1 MDRRGF
7 LTAVGIGGLGV
18 AGAALAG
25 CARVSPVPPTP
36 SAPSTVASLT
46 IGTDGSAPVDALSAI
61 LVAALAAKQ
70 QPATV
75 ARQAV
80 DTAVAAVA
88 EGSPSIMGVFGWT
101 ALQTR
106 LAEEEPPAL
115 EDLITTLATAVAP
128 EVSVLRA
135 TQLDGAVRWATTAKL
150 GASGVTS
157 LIQVRTKLKGG
168 LLATPA
174 WGLTNTAGVPAL
186 EAAYGVS
193 LPTREIET
201 AAARRAALD
210 DGSAQLAL
218 FRRTD
223 SIELDGLQL
232 LADPIGIETPDP
244 LVVIVSAT
252 LAEQHPRALLALG
265 AAMAAL
271 TQEAFD
277 DVRVKLAS
285 DPEAAGA
292 WVRAAG
298 LG

>member
-36 SAPSTVASLT
+36 SPVASLT
-46 IGTDGSAPVDALSAI
+46 IGTDGTAPGDTLSAI

-75 ARQAV
+75 APQPV

-88 EGSPSIMGVFGWT
+88 EGSPSIMSLFGWT

-150 GASGVTS
+150 GASGLTS
-157 LIQVRTKLKGG
+157 LSQVRTKLKGG
-168 LLATPA
+168 VLATPS
-174 WGLTNTAGVPAL
+174 WGLSNTAGVPAL
-186 EAAYGVS
+186 LAAYGVS
-193 LPTREIET
+193 LPTREIED
-201 AAARRAALD
+201 AAARRAALE
-210 DGSAQLAL
+210 DGSVQLAL

-265 AAMAAL
+265 AVMAAL

-277 DVRVKLAS
+277 DVRGKLAS
-285 DPEAAGA
+285 DPEAAPA

>member
-1 MDRRGF
+1 VNRRGF

-18 AGAALAG
+18 AGAALTS
-25 CARVSPVPPTP
+25 CARVSPVTP
-36 SAPSTVASLT
+36 APSPIASLT
-46 IGTDGSAPVDALSAI
+46 IGTDGTGPGDTLSAI

-70 QPATV
+70 QPTTV
-75 ARQAV
+75 ARQRV

-88 EGSPSIMGVFGWT
+88 EGSPAIMSLFGWT
-101 ALQTR
+101 ALQSR

-135 TQLDGAVRWATTAKL
+135 TQLDGAVRWATTPAL
-150 GASGVTS
+150 AASGVTS
-157 LIQVRTKLKGG
+157 LSQVRTKLKGG
-168 LLATPA
+168 VVATPS
-174 WGLTNTAGVPAL
+174 WGMTNTSGVPAL

-193 LPTREIET
+193 LPTRQIDD

-210 DGSAQLAL
+210 DGSVQLAL

-223 SIELDGLQL
+223 SLELDGLQVL
-232 LADPIGIETPDP
+232 EDPI
-244 LVVIVSAT
+244 SAT

-271 TQEAFD
+271 TQETFD
-277 DVRVKLAS
+277 DLRGKLAA
-285 DPEAAGA
+285 DPQAAVA
-292 WVRAAG
+292 WVSAAG

>member
-18 AGAALAG
+18 AGVALAG
-25 CARVSPVPPTP
+25 CARVSPVTPPP
-36 SAPSTVASLT
+36 SSVASLA
-46 IGTDGSAPVDALSAI
+46 IGTDGTAPGDALSAI
-61 LVAALAAKQ
+61 LLAALAAKQ

-75 ARQAV
+75 ARQPV

-88 EGSPSIMGVFGWT
+88 EGSPAIMGLFGWT

-128 EVSVLRA
+128 DVSVLRA
-135 TQLDGAVRWATTAKL
+135 TQLDGAVLWATTPEVA
-150 GASGVTS
+150 ASGVKS
-157 LIQVRTKLKGG
+157 LSQVRSKLKGG
-168 LLATPA
+168 ALATPS

-186 EAAYGVS
+186 LAAYGVS
-193 LPTREIET
+193 LPTRQIED

-210 DGSAQLAL
+210 DGSVQLAL

-223 SIELDGLQL
+223 SIELDGLQV
-232 LADPIGIETPDP
+232 LADPIGIEAPDP
-244 LVVIVSAT
+244 LVVIVGAT

-265 AAMAAL
+265 DAMAAL
-271 TQEAFD
+271 SQEAFSD
-277 DVRVKLAS
+277 LRRKLAA
-285 DPEAAGA
+285 DPQAAAA
-292 WVRAAG
+292 WVSSAG